1 MLLLGALLVPVG
13 GILLARFFL
22 VRRPIAVADLYDF
35 NGRFAK
41 SGGFSIPG
49 LLAWAAGAAV
59 YFLAR
64 PIGSTLPSLATAVAV
79 YWQRTAGLAAWVP
92 RPLKPA

>member
-13 GILLARFFL
+13 GVLIARFFL
-22 VRRPIAVADLYDF
+22 VRSPVAVPDLYDR
-35 NGRFAK
+35 NGPFARAA
-41 SGGFSIPG
+41 GFSLPG

-64 PIGSTLPSLATAVAV
+64 PTGSTLPSLATAIVV
-79 YWQRTAGLAAWVP
+79 YWLADRWP
-92 RPLKPA
+92 RR